1 MCMLCISWPR
11 QVVVRL
17 GSFQIISNIAAW
29 DMGYIGSWDFE
40 GSIHQADQVD
50 HGVLVDI
57 DKAVPM
63 MSLCLLKGL
72 VKDAVMKSELLL

>member
-1 MCMLCISWPR
+1 
-11 QVVVRL
+11 
-17 GSFQIISNIAAW
+17 
-29 DMGYIGSWDFE
+29 MGYIGSWDFE

-72 VKDAVMKSELLL
+72 VQDAVMKSELLL